1 MPRGGLVFCNGGF
14 MLNDL
19 DKQTL
24 IDNLKR
30 QSLRLKSE
38 LDIPLNQAQ
47 LFLSRYIYQVK
58 DLNCLKK
65 RIKRGDLSE
74 FVFLSAVHPNANPS
88 FIDKFKDQFPIIILS
103 IESSPIRERYNG
115 NVSRLIL
122 NVFGFK
128 NFENL

>member
-1 MPRGGLVFCNGGF
+1 